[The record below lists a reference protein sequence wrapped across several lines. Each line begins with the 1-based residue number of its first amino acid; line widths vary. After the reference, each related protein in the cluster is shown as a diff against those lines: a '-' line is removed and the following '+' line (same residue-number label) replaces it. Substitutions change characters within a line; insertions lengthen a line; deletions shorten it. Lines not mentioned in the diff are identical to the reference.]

1 MGVISVVK
9 HQETHPN
16 LDVDGCFGCKIAYVG
31 IGADAMPSRGGKA
44 RVATINDKDRVLDKD
59 LDAYQRLRRNGVQ
72 PRKIDGAAKVEK
84 RAEEKWQVETGILPN
99 T

>member
-1 MGVISVVK
+1 VVK

-16 LDVDGCFGCKIAYVG
+16 LDVKGCFGCKISHVG

-44 RVATINDKDRVLDKD
+44 RVATINSKDRVLDKD

-72 PRKIDGAAKVEK
+72 PRKIDGSAKVEK
-84 RAEEKWQVETGILPN
+84 RAEEKWQVETGIVPN

>member
-1 MGVISVVK
+1 MVK
-9 HQETHPN
+9 HQETLPN

>member
-1 MGVISVVK
+1 
-9 HQETHPN
+9 
-16 LDVDGCFGCKIAYVG
+16 
-31 IGADAMPSRGGKA
+31 MPSRGGKA

-99 T
+99 A

>member
-1 MGVISVVK
+1 VVK

-16 LDVDGCFGCKIAYVG
+16 LDVEGCFGCKISHVG
-31 IGADAMPSRGGKA
+31 IVADAMPSRGGKA
-44 RVATINDKDRVLDKD
+44 RVATINNKDRVLDKD

-72 PRKIDGAAKVEK
+72 PRKIDGSAKVEK
-84 RAEEKWQVETGILPN
+84 RAEEKWQVETGIVPN

>member
-1 MGVISVVK
+1 VVK
-9 HQETHPN
+9 HRETHPD
-16 LDVDGCFGCKIAYVG
+16 LDIEGCFGCKIAYVG

-84 RAEEKWQVETGILPN
+84 RAEEK
-99 T
+99 